1 MTNMQ
6 NEGNGGGL
14 SQAATRMRAGKAD
27 DDDDESHTT
36 DYPVSVKQ
44 FDSLVKVQTIWLFL
58 CQ

>member
-1 MTNMQ
+1 MQ